1 MTAAGRRFRRAPH
14 LVLYWRRDDAVLMN
28 AHTLACSDA
37 PSSLVALLSGLSEWS
52 SAEEI
57 RAAGAPLEEADLQE
71 LAAAGLLEAE
81 AEGERPAA
89 EPARFSWDPLELA
102 VQRRTAF
109 GGARAERTG
118 PVPDIDTRFDDRP
131 GVALPPARPLP
142 AMSLETTL
150 QRRRS
155 VRTYGARP
163 LRLEDLSAL
172 LHYSARVIARL
183 SDGQLGDRELRPFPT
198 AGARSE
204 LNIYL
209 VAGESVADLRP
220 GAYRYDPLS
229 HRLRLLRLKDSH
241 HRRIL
246 RSVHSMTGG
255 MLNRDPAV
263 VLLVTAVFER
273 IMWKYRDLG
282 LSLIYKDVGAL
293 FQTLYLVAT
302 ALELA
307 PCALGGGEEAANSR
321 WLGLDPL
328 EESQVGCF
336 LVGTHNARG
345 LDHRGTGTSGHDLE
359 ARG

>member
-1 MTAAGRRFRRAPH
+1 VTYAGHRFRRARY
-14 LVLYWRRDDAVLMN
+14 LVLYWAGSDAVLMD
-28 AHTLACSDA
+28 AHTLACTDA
-37 PSSLVALLSGLSEWS
+37 PSSLVALLSGLTAWS
-52 SAEEI
+52 SAEDL
-57 RAAGAPLEEADLQE
+57 RAAGMPLEEADLQQ
-71 LAAAGLLEAE
+71 LAKAGLLEAE
-81 AEGERPAA
+81 DERPVGKPSQFA
-89 EPARFSWDPLELA
+89 WDPLELA
-102 VQRRTAF
+102 VQRKTAF
-109 GGARAERTG
+109 GGARVERMG
-118 PVPDIDTRFDDRP
+118 SAPNIGARFEGRPV
-131 GVALPPARPLP
+131 VALPSAGPLP
-142 AMSLETTL
+142 AMTLETAL

-155 VRTYGARP
+155 VRTYGSQP

-172 LHYSARVIARL
+172 LHHSARVIERR
-183 SDGQLGDRELRPFPT
+183 SDGLLGDREFRPFPT

-209 VAGESVADLRP
+209 VVDGVAGLEP
-220 GAYRYDPLS
+220 GAYHYDHPG
-229 HRLRLLRLKDSH
+229 HRLRALRGKDDH

-246 RSVHSMTGG
+246 RSVHSMAGG

-273 IMWKYRDLG
+273 IMWKYRNLG

-307 PCALGGGEEAANSR
+307 PCALGGGEEAENSR

-328 EESQVGCF
+328 QESQVGCF
-336 LVGTHNARG
+336 LVGTRSARERN
-345 LDHRGTGTSGHDLE
+345 HPSTMGHDLE